1 MYPNIPY
8 EGLSWPITQHAG
20 VLKSEVFDGLLNA
33 CLLCK
38 GETIDAEKINGY
50 LVNNGILTANIRAD
64 SNQVDAW
71 RDYQQILSEF
81 GLIYSTR
88 ISKVLTLTPIAMA
101 YLNKSLSYSELITLQ
116 LLRYQYPNG
125 HKSQLSPSLVQSYG
139 DNFNY
144 ESFTEL
150 QAHYNI
156 QIRPA
161 ALVWKILYKL
171 WESGEQPILS
181 LDEMQS
187 YAVRCSV
194 WRVQIAAKGCRSC
207 KSDFFNIR
215 ANDDAGGFFVVID
228 PITHTLFFYFVI
240 VFRFYLTPEFGI
252 SKSGEKQSTGSLW
265 RRFRDDDIQAVGD
278 KYTFVGSVCFFEL
291 IVRIRVRHNEG
302 GIFGD
307 SQFFGTSI
315 ETHIH
320 GFQLQGDIPC
330 ICQFHGF
337 CRCLYI
343 VREHFSHYR

>member
-20 VLKSEVFDGLLNA
+20 VLKAEVFDGLLNA

-38 GETIDAEKINGY
+38 GETVDVEKINGY
-50 LVNNGILTANIRAD
+50 LVNNGILTANVRAD

-101 YLNKSLSYSELITLQ
+101 YLNHSLTYEELITLQ

-125 HKSQLSPSLVQSYG
+125 HKSQLSPSLMQSYG
-139 DNFNY
+139 DGFSY

-156 QIRPA
+156 QVRPA

-181 LDEMQS
+181 LDEMQC
-187 YAVRCSV
+187 YAVRCTV
-194 WRVQIAAKGCRSC
+194 M
-207 KSDFFNIR
+207 SDYLPCAESIKESRHDGPQFQSLGRARRNMADWMKLLSQTLLFNVSGDGNTLALSTYSIKER
-215 ANDDAGGFFVVID
+215 KAVDYVCNRLSD
-228 PITHTLFFYFVI
+228 PSSFWEYKEDNYKQDWFDFY
-240 VFRFYLTPEFGI
+240 
-252 SKSGEKQSTGSLW
+252 
-265 RRFRDDDIQAVGD
+265 GD
-278 KYTFVGSVCFFEL
+278 YD
-291 IVRIRVRHNEG
+291 N
-302 GIFGD
+302 
-307 SQFFGTSI
+307 SI
-315 ETHIH
+315 E
-320 GFQLQGDIPC
+320 
-330 ICQFHGF
+330 
-337 CRCLYI
+337 YI
-343 VREHFSHYR
+343 LKESK

>member
-20 VLKSEVFDGLLNA
+20 VLKAEVFDGLLNA

-38 GETIDAEKINGY
+38 GETIDAGKINGY
-50 LVNNGILTANIRAD
+50 LVNNGILTANNRAD

-125 HKSQLSPSLVQSYG
+125 HKSQLSPSLMQSYG
-139 DNFNY
+139 ENFNY

-161 ALVWKILYKL
+161 ALIWKILYKL

-181 LDEMQS
+181 LDEMQG
-187 YAVRCSV
+187 YAVRCTDMSDYLPCTKSIIESRHGGQQLPPLTRARRNMADWTKLLSQTLLFNV
-194 WRVQIAAKGCRSC
+194 SEDGNTIA
-207 KSDFFNIR
+207 
-215 ANDDAGGFFVVID
+215 
-228 PITHTLFFYFVI
+228 L
-240 VFRFYLTPEFGI
+240 
-252 SKSGEKQSTGSLW
+252 STYSIKE
-265 RRFRDDDIQAVGD
+265 RKAVGH
-278 KYTFVGSVCFFEL
+278 VCSRLSNPPSFWEYK
-291 IVRIRVRHNEG
+291 G
-302 GIFGD
+302 GNFKQDWFDFYGD
-307 SQFFGTSI
+307 YDNSI
-315 ETHIH
+315 E
-320 GFQLQGDIPC
+320 
-330 ICQFHGF
+330 
-337 CRCLYI
+337 YI
-343 VREHFSHYR
+343 LKESK

>member
-20 VLKSEVFDGLLNA
+20 VLKAEVFDGLLNA

-125 HKSQLSPSLVQSYG
+125 HKSQLSPSLMQ
-139 DNFNY
+139 
-144 ESFTEL
+144 

-161 ALVWKILYKL
+161 ALIWKILYKL
-171 WESGEQPILS
+171 WESGEQPTLS
-181 LDEMQS
+181 LDEMQG
-187 YAVRCSV
+187 YAVRCTDMSDYLPCTESIIESRHGGQQLQPLTRARRNMADWAKLLSQTLLFNV
-194 WRVQIAAKGCRSC
+194 SGDGNTIALATYSIKERKAVDYVCSRLSNPSSFWEYKEGNF
-207 KSDFFNIR
+207 KQDWFN
-215 ANDDAGGFFVVID
+215 
-228 PITHTLFFYFVI
+228 FYGN
-240 VFRFYLTPEFGI
+240 Y
-252 SKSGEKQSTGSLW
+252 
-265 RRFRDDDIQAVGD
+265 D
-278 KYTFVGSVCFFEL
+278 
-291 IVRIRVRHNEG
+291 N
-302 GIFGD
+302 
-307 SQFFGTSI
+307 SI
-315 ETHIH
+315 E
-320 GFQLQGDIPC
+320 
-330 ICQFHGF
+330 
-337 CRCLYI
+337 YI
-343 VREHFSHYR
+343 LKENK

>member
-1 MYPNIPY
+1 MYPSIPY

-50 LVNNGILTANIRAD
+50 LVDNGILTANVRAD

-101 YLNKSLSYSELITLQ
+101 YLNKRLSYLELITLQ

-125 HKSQLSPSLVQSYG
+125 HKSQLSPSLMQSYG
-139 DNFNY
+139 ENFNY

-156 QIRPA
+156 QIRPT
-161 ALVWKILYKL
+161 ALIWKILYKL

-181 LDEMQS
+181 LDEMQG
-187 YAVRCSV
+187 YAVRCTDMSYYLPCTESIIESRHDGPQLQPLTRARRNMADWMKLLSQTLLFNV
-194 WRVQIAAKGCRSC
+194 SGDGNTIALSTYSIKERKAVDYVCSRL
-207 KSDFFNIR
+207 SDPSSFWEYKEENFKQ
-215 ANDDAGGFFVVID
+215 DWFD
-228 PITHTLFFYFVI
+228 FY
-240 VFRFYLTPEFGI
+240 
-252 SKSGEKQSTGSLW
+252 
-265 RRFRDDDIQAVGD
+265 GD
-278 KYTFVGSVCFFEL
+278 YD
-291 IVRIRVRHNEG
+291 N
-302 GIFGD
+302 
-307 SQFFGTSI
+307 SI
-315 ETHIH
+315 EYV
-320 GFQLQGDIPC
+320 LK
-330 ICQFHGF
+330 
-337 CRCLYI
+337 
-343 VREHFSHYR
+343 ESK

>member
-20 VLKSEVFDGLLNA
+20 VLKAEVFDGLLNA

-38 GETIDAEKINGY
+38 GKTIDVEKINGY
-50 LVNNGILTANIRAD
+50 LVNNGILTANIRTD

-125 HKSQLSPSLVQSYG
+125 HKSQLSPSLMQSYG
-139 DNFNY
+139 ENFNY
-144 ESFTEL
+144 ESYTEL

-161 ALVWKILYKL
+161 ALIWKILYKL

-181 LDEMQS
+181 LDEVQS
-187 YAVRCSV
+187 YAVRCTDMSDYLPCTESIIESRHGGQQLQPLTRARRNMADWTKLLSQTLLFNV
-194 WRVQIAAKGCRSC
+194 SGDGNTIALATYSIKERKAVDYVCSRLADPSSFWEYQEGNF
-207 KSDFFNIR
+207 KQNWFDFYGNYD
-215 ANDDAGGFFVVID
+215 N
-228 PITHTLFFYFVI
+228 
-240 VFRFYLTPEFGI
+240 
-252 SKSGEKQSTGSLW
+252 
-265 RRFRDDDIQAVGD
+265 
-278 KYTFVGSVCFFEL
+278 
-291 IVRIRVRHNEG
+291 
-302 GIFGD
+302 
-307 SQFFGTSI
+307 SI
-315 ETHIH
+315 E
-320 GFQLQGDIPC
+320 
-330 ICQFHGF
+330 
-337 CRCLYI
+337 YI
-343 VREHFSHYR
+343 LKEDK

>member
-20 VLKSEVFDGLLNA
+20 VLKSDVFDGLLNA

-50 LVNNGILTANIRAD
+50 LVNNGILTANLRAD

-88 ISKVLTLTPIAMA
+88 ISKVLTLTTIAMA

-116 LLRYQYPNG
+116 WLRYQYPNG
-125 HKSQLSPSLVQSYG
+125 HKSQLSPSLMQSYG
-139 DNFNY
+139 ENFNY

-156 QIRPA
+156 QLRPA
-161 ALVWKILYKL
+161 ALIWKILYKL

-187 YAVRCSV
+187 YVVRCTDMSDYLPCTESIIESRHGGQQLQPLTRARRNMADWTKLLSQTLLFNV
-194 WRVQIAAKGCRSC
+194 SGDGNTIALATYSIKERKAVDYVCSRLADPSSFWEYQEGNF
-207 KSDFFNIR
+207 KQNWFDFYGNYD
-215 ANDDAGGFFVVID
+215 N
-228 PITHTLFFYFVI
+228 
-240 VFRFYLTPEFGI
+240 
-252 SKSGEKQSTGSLW
+252 
-265 RRFRDDDIQAVGD
+265 
-278 KYTFVGSVCFFEL
+278 
-291 IVRIRVRHNEG
+291 
-302 GIFGD
+302 
-307 SQFFGTSI
+307 SI
-315 ETHIH
+315 E
-320 GFQLQGDIPC
+320 
-330 ICQFHGF
+330 
-337 CRCLYI
+337 YI
-343 VREHFSHYR
+343 LKEDK